1 MLFHNKLYPENVNL
15 YMVIFKVE
23 VIIMQSLKF
32 VKFNMFIFAIL
43 CILNLIQFF
52 SNLYTEHT
60 IQWLKGFS
68 AIELNK
74 SEFLIINPTFDMY
87 FPLKCCDEISRTILS
102 LYFYKIR

>member
-1 MLFHNKLYPENVNL
+1 
-15 YMVIFKVE
+15 
-23 VIIMQSLKF
+23 MQSLKF
-32 VKFNMFIFAIL
+32 VKFNMFIFAKL

-74 SEFLIINPTFDMY
+74 SEFLII
-87 FPLKCCDEISRTILS
+87 FPLKCSDEISRTILS

>member
-1 MLFHNKLYPENVNL
+1 
-15 YMVIFKVE
+15 
-23 VIIMQSLKF
+23 MQSLKF
-32 VKFNMFIFAIL
+32 VKFNMFIFAKL

-74 SEFLIINPTFDMY
+74 SEFLII